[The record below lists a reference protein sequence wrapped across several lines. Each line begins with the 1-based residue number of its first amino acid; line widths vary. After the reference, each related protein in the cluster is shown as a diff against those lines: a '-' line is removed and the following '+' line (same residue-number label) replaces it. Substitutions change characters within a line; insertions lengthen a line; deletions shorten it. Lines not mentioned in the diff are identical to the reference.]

1 MTISFQVHGLPKGQ
15 PRARAF
21 AQRFGNKYSARMY
34 DPGTA
39 DEWKEQVYLAL
50 KRELDRLQVTPTLGA
65 VRMTLTFSMPRPK
78 AHYGK
83 RGLKDK
89 APKEPT
95 GKPDIDNLTKLVLDV
110 ITKDGRVWRDDSQVV
125 GVIAF
130 KQYAAEGERPGA
142 WISIA
147 TFGDPLD
154 VVRNDLRE
162 DPPEV

>member
-21 AQRFGNKYSARMY
+21 AQRFGNKFSARMY

-83 RGLKDK
+83 RGLKEK
-89 APKEPT
+89 APKGTSSQTQGESIRVT
-95 GKPDIDNLTKLVLDV
+95 AKKRDALQDV
-110 ITKDGRVWRDDSQVV
+110 IAMLKAEDVGIPLQFQNFRD
-125 GVIAF
+125 
-130 KQYAAEGERPGA
+130 
-142 WISIA
+142 
-147 TFGDPLD
+147 
-154 VVRNDLRE
+154 
-162 DPPEV
+162 